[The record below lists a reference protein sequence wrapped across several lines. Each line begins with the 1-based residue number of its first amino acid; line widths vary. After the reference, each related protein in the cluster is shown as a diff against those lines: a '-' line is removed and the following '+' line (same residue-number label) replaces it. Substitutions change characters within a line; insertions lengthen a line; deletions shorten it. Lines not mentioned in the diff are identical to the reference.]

1 MKKSIVHTK
10 YHLLLLTSLIKGGKD
25 PCLSLKKYE
34 CITDNFSGQTTY
46 LSEHRK
52 KTKIYCAFFVPQLRH
67 LENELW
73 KDLYLFVI
81 ALNNEILDNVSNAK
95 NKVNIFQYWQEC
107 FKFEAKMKRWAATC
121 PLHDANF
128 FSVLK

>member
-46 LSEHRK
+46 LFEHRK

-67 LENELW
+67 LENEQNF
-73 KDLYLFVI
+73 KRFVSFC
-81 ALNNEILDNVSNAK
+81 NSSEQRNT
-95 NKVNIFQYWQEC
+95 
-107 FKFEAKMKRWAATC
+107 R
-121 PLHDANF
+121 
-128 FSVLK
+128 